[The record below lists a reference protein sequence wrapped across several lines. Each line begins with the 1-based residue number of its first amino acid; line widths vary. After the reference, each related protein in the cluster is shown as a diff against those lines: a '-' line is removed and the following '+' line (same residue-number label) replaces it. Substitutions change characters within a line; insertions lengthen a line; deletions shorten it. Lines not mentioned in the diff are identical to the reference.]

1 MENEALFTNVSSVQS
16 SRIIYT
22 PSDFAR
28 TSLLHLQ
35 EIGSLKALRPHASS
49 RENLISCLCFVVLEG
64 WESCYIIRRNTLLL
78 RGMWF
83 LLTATSPI
91 PTGRGRSFGRCNGAI
106 FMARSFL
113 PFIINTW
120 NGAASRCFIRKRY
133 PG

>member
-64 WESCYIIRRNTLLL
+64 GGELLYNKNKYALPVLWE
-78 RGMWF
+78 
-83 LLTATSPI
+83 
-91 PTGRGRSFGRCNGAI
+91 
-106 FMARSFL
+106 
-113 PFIINTW
+113 
-120 NGAASRCFIRKRY
+120 
-133 PG
+133 